1 MFYRKKLKYT
11 NVGYSNVFMR
21 RKYLKTLFVKYTM
34 SSSRSVAAARARR
47 AGGDSGTLKQQQLR
61 NPQYMQNSQQQ
72 QQQQRQQQQQQQSVG
87 SSQSIGQ
94 PANSP
99 DTRLSVSDAFAL
111 VTIRLGRVETILQKL
126 DMNDVAKKM
135 SGDDDESVST
145 NISSVII
152 KSMVSRMDDLENKAT
167 NGISVE
173 EHDEVVSILEEK
185 VSTIEEEMRQLKD
198 TLFKLQT
205 MTLDINHRLVSSS
218 VSTPSVNSND
228 TDNSM
233 VPMDVV
239 DETSASQDQS
249 PPTFSAKEISAE
261 LSGDPAGVE
270 EDSQTEDDPLPV
282 ESVEEGVSAEDS
294 VELSAET

>member
-72 QQQQRQQQQQQQSVG
+72 QRQQQQSVG

-294 VELSAET
+294 VELSPET

>member
-72 QQQQRQQQQQQQSVG
+72 QQQQQQRQQQQQSVG

-294 VELSAET
+294 VELSPET

>member
-72 QQQQRQQQQQQQSVG
+72 QQQQQQRQQQQQSVG

>member
-72 QQQQRQQQQQQQSVG
+72 QQQRQQQQQQSVG
-87 SSQSIGQ
+87 SSQSTGQ

-218 VSTPSVNSND
+218 VSTPSVSSND
-228 TDNSM
+228 TGNSM

>member
-72 QQQQRQQQQQQQSVG
+72 QQQQRQQQQQSVG